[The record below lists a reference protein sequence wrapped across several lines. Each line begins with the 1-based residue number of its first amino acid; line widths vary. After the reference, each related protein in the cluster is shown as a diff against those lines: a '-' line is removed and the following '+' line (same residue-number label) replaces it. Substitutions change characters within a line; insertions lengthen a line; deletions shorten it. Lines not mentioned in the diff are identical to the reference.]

1 LKFEISKN
9 KSKIILNES
18 TREEY
23 NQLKNNLT
31 PYVKGYRF
39 MPKFKMTSWDGKFDY
54 FNNGNIDFG
63 LWNECYTTC
72 KEYGYPFQV
81 INKEEFPRDND
92 ITLEKVENFVKD
104 FYKDHRT
111 DKGDVFMPY
120 KHQIEAIY
128 KMLKNKYCAIEVATS
143 GGKSLIFASMIFYIL
158 KYIKPD
164 AKILLIVPNIS
175 LVTQFYDDII
185 DYNVGFNKDNKNP
198 LEINIQEI
206 MSDRPR
212 KIRDDEEPNIYIGTF
227 QSLINWGTSEL
238 EPDFFKQFTVVA
250 NDEAHR
256 AKSAQIQTIM
266 KRTYGYADYRIGMS
280 GTYPSSNTSEFLAIE
295 AVTGPIVIKVKAK
308 ELMEKGLI
316 ANVKIKALLL
326 QYDDKEFAENVYTIK
341 KYGGGKRAF
350 DIEQE
355 YVRNSE
361 KRKIF
366 ISKLVNKF
374 KHNSLVLFHN
384 TQYGTDLYDY
394 CRSNIIEK
402 DFYYIDGSTPAKK
415 RSHILKQMKNADDGR
430 VKILFGSFGVLSTGV
445 SVPALKNVV
454 FTQSFKSPQIILQSI
469 GRILR
474 LHKNKKDSFAIV
486 FDLVDQ
492 FHTSYKTIL
501 YNHYLVRKKDMYVKE
516 EYPHQELKV
525 VL

>member
-1 LKFEISKN
+1 MKFEISKN
-9 KSKIILNES
+9 KSKIILKES

-31 PYVKGYRF
+31 PYIKGYRF

-63 LWNECYTTC
+63 LWNECYSTC
-72 KEYGYPFQV
+72 KEYGYPFQM

-92 ITLEKVENFVKD
+92 VTLEKVENFVKD

-120 KHQIEAIY
+120 KHQIDAIY

-238 EPDFFKQFTVVA
+238 EPDFFKQFTLTAVDECLHPNTKVTMSDNTKKEIKDINVGDFVWTFNEETKKREIKEIEYVYKNLSKNQQMYEIELE
-250 NDEAHR
+250 NDEIIWITGNH
-256 AKSAQIQTIM
+256 KVLLI
-266 KRTYGYADYRIGMS
+266 D
-280 GTYPSSNTSEFLAIE
+280 GTWCR
-295 AVTGPIVIKVKAK
+295 VD
-308 ELMEKGLI
+308 ELTEKNEIL
-316 ANVKIKALLL
+316 
-326 QYDDKEFAENVYTIK
+326 
-341 KYGGGKRAF
+341 
-350 DIEQE
+350 
-355 YVRNSE
+355 
-361 KRKIF
+361 
-366 ISKLVNKF
+366 
-374 KHNSLVLFHN
+374 
-384 TQYGTDLYDY
+384 
-394 CRSNIIEK
+394 
-402 DFYYIDGSTPAKK
+402 DFYI
-415 RSHILKQMKNADDGR
+415 
-430 VKILFGSFGVLSTGV
+430 
-445 SVPALKNVV
+445 
-454 FTQSFKSPQIILQSI
+454 
-469 GRILR
+469 
-474 LHKNKKDSFAIV
+474 
-486 FDLVDQ
+486 
-492 FHTSYKTIL
+492 
-501 YNHYLVRKKDMYVKE
+501 
-516 EYPHQELKV
+516 
-525 VL
+525 